1 MQLTIIKTFVS
12 RFFILILS
20 FGLVIYST
28 NMWGSE
34 GKGTISIVVANAA
47 AVSFFSNIFS
57 GSSASYFASRFKI
70 EKVLLY
76 AYLWSL
82 LTGLL
87 IPFLF
92 SIASI
97 QGEYLLYLIGI
108 SVFSSLL
115 STNISLFIGTQDI
128 KRFNMYTVLQ
138 QLVHIVFIGILVYLF
153 GKKDVSVY
161 FLAQII
167 CLALLFLTSFFQ
179 IIKKCNISQIS
190 FCKEVG
196 RNMFE
201 YGWKTQLSAFVQF
214 LNYRLSF
221 YFLEYFEGIASVGIF
236 SIGVTFS
243 EAIWTITRSIAV
255 ILYSDVVNSKSSEES
270 IGKTKESLKL
280 TFFLMIGFVLGII
293 IIPSQ
298 VYELIFG
305 KEFKD
310 TKEIMLLLS
319 PGIFAIAVSD
329 MVGHYFSGIRELKI
343 LNVKSI
349 VGLVV
354 TVVFSFIAIPKW
366 GIIGACVATTSS
378 YFGSAFLLFRKFYNS
393 TPFTLKDYMIT
404 KEEIQLLKQKFV
416 KK

>member
-1 MQLTIIKTFVS
+1 MQLTFIKTFIS
-12 RFFILILS
+12 RFLILVLS
-20 FGLVIYST
+20 FGLVIFST

-47 AVSFFSNIFS
+47 AVSFFSSIFS
-57 GSSASYFASRFKI
+57 GSSTSYFASRFKI

-76 AYLWSL
+76 AYLWSI

-92 SIASI
+92 GIASI
-97 QGEYLLYLIGI
+97 QGKYLFYLIGI

-115 STNISLFIGTQDI
+115 STNISLFIGTQNI
-128 KRFNMYTVLQ
+128 KRFNLYTVLQ
-138 QLVHIVFIGILVYLF
+138 QLVHIVFIGILVYGF

-161 FLAQII
+161 FLAQIG

-179 IIKKCNISQIS
+179 IIRKCTVSEIS
-190 FCKEVG
+190 FCKDVA

-255 ILYSDVVNSKSSEES
+255 ILYSDVVNSKSREES
-270 IGKTKESLKL
+270 IEKTKESLKL
-280 TFFLMIGFVLGII
+280 TFILMIGFVLGIV

-298 VYELIFG
+298 VYEIIFG
-305 KEFKD
+305 KEFRD

-329 MVGHYFSGIRELKI
+329 MVGHCFSGMRELKI

-354 TVVFSFIAIPKW
+354 TVVF
-366 GIIGACVATTSS
+366 
-378 YFGSAFLLFRKFYNS
+378 LLLPYPDGEF
-393 TPFTLKDYMIT
+393 
-404 KEEIQLLKQKFV
+404 
-416 KK
+416 

>member
-12 RFFILILS
+12 RFLILILS
-20 FGLVIYST
+20 FGLVIFST

-47 AVSFFSNIFS
+47 AVSFFSSIFS

-92 SIASI
+92 GLASI
-97 QGEYLLYLIGI
+97 QGKYLFYLIGI

-115 STNISLFIGTQDI
+115 STNISLFIGTQNI
-128 KRFNMYTVLQ
+128 RRFNLYTVLQ
-138 QLVHIVFIGILVYLF
+138 QLVHIIFIGILVYAL

-161 FLAQII
+161 FLAQIG
-167 CLALLFLTSFFQ
+167 CLALLFITSFFQ
-179 IIKKCNISQIS
+179 IIKKCRISEIS
-190 FCKEVG
+190 FCKDVA

-255 ILYSDVVNSKSSEES
+255 ILYSDVVNSKSTEES
-270 IGKTKESLKL
+270 IEKTKESLKL
-280 TFFLMIGFVLGII
+280 TFILMIGFVLGIL

-298 VYELIFG
+298 VYEMIFG
-305 KEFKD
+305 KEFRD
-310 TKEIMLLLS
+310 TKEIMLILS

-329 MVGHYFSGIRELKI
+329 MVGHYFSGMRELKI

-349 VGLVV
+349 TGLIV
-354 TVVFSFIAIPKW
+354 TVVFSFIAIPRW
-366 GIIGACVATTSS
+366 GIWGACIATTSS
-378 YFGSAFLLFRKFYNS
+378 YFVSAFLLFRKFYKS
-393 TPFTLKDYMIT
+393 TSFSWKDYIPSR
-404 KEEIQLLKQKFV
+404 EEIQLLTEKFL

>member
-12 RFFILILS
+12 RFLILILS

-34 GKGTISIVVANAA
+34 GKGTISIVIANAA

-76 AYLWSL
+76 AYLWSV

-92 SIASI
+92 SLASI
-97 QGEYLLYLIGI
+97 QGEYLFYLIGI

-128 KRFNMYTVLQ
+128 KKFNVYTVLQ

-161 FLAQII
+161 FLAQIS

-179 IIKKCNISQIS
+179 IIKKCKISEIT
-190 FCKEVG
+190 FCKDVG

-221 YFLEYFEGIASVGIF
+221 YFLEHFEGIASVGIF

-255 ILYSDVVNSKSSEES
+255 ILYSDVVNSKSREES

-280 TFFLMIGFVLGII
+280 TFFLMIGFVLGIM

-298 VYELIFG
+298 VYEFIFG
-305 KEFKD
+305 KEFRD

-329 MVGHYFSGIRELKI
+329 MVGHYFSGMRDLKI
-343 LNVKSI
+343 LNIKSI
-349 VGLVV
+349 AGLAV
-354 TVVFSFIAIPKW
+354 TVVLSFIMIPRW
-366 GIIGACVATTSS
+366 GILGACIATTSS
-378 YFGSAFLLFRKFYNS
+378 YFVSALLLFMKFYSS
-393 TPFTLKDYMIT
+393 TPFILKDYMIS
-404 KEEIQLLKQKFV
+404 KEEVQLLKQKFL

>member
-1 MQLTIIKTFVS
+1 MPLTIIKTFVS
-12 RFFILILS
+12 RFLILVLS

-34 GKGTISIVVANAA
+34 GKGTISIVIANAA
-47 AVSFFSNIFS
+47 AVSFFSSIFS
-57 GSSASYFASRFKI
+57 GSSTSYFASRFRI
-70 EKVLLY
+70 EKILLY

-82 LTGLL
+82 FIGLL
-87 IPFLF
+87 VPFLF
-92 SIASI
+92 SFTSI
-97 QGEYLLYLIGI
+97 QSGYLVYLIGI

-115 STNISLFIGTQDI
+115 STNISLFVGTQNI
-128 KRFNMYTVLQ
+128 RRFNVYTVLQ
-138 QLVHIVFIGILVYLF
+138 QLVHIIFIGLLVYGF
-153 GKKDVSVY
+153 NQKGVSVY
-161 FLAQII
+161 FLAQIG
-167 CLALLFLTSFFQ
+167 CLALLFITSFFQ
-179 IIKKCNISQIS
+179 IIKKCDISEVS
-190 FCKEVG
+190 FSREVA

-255 ILYSDVVNSKSSEES
+255 VLYSDVVNSKSREES
-270 IGKTKESLKL
+270 IEKTKSSIKL
-280 TFFLMIGFVLGII
+280 TVILMLGFILGIL
-293 IIPSQ
+293 IIPSE
-298 VYELIFG
+298 VYVMIFG

-310 TKEIMLLLS
+310 TKKIMLLLS

-354 TVVFSFIAIPKW
+354 TVVFSFIAIPRW
-366 GIIGACVATTSS
+366 GILGACLATTSS
-378 YFGSAFLLFRKFYNS
+378 YLVSAFLLFRKFYS
-393 TPFTLKDYMIT
+393 TTPFSLKDYMVS
-404 KEEIQLLKQKFV
+404 KEELQLLKTKFL